1 MSGLK
6 RHSLGISQL
15 QPSVP
20 SKSAEQF
27 SSTDELLEA
36 ASPAL
41 LLDFSLSLED
51 EFDESSLLLDSST
64 TLMSEDEEL
73 RVTEE
78 EDSFL
83 TLEDDFAEL
92 LLDLVL
98 LLDSSAGSGTFEEL
112 LDFGMTL
119 DEDFLELLL
128 NEDSPSQSSH
138 TLEDESSE
146 GRVTEPLSSSPQ
158 ATNIAAQTKTPS
170 QRERIFPPIICIKN
184 KKMPYK
190 GKPVSHKRLVL
201 TRRDG
206 ESERKPE
213 CKTKK

>member
-27 SSTDELLEA
+27 SSIDELLEA
-36 ASPAL
+36 SSPML
-41 LLDFSLSLED
+41 LLDPSLSLKD
-51 EFDESSLLLDSST
+51 EFEKSVLLLDSST
-64 TLMSEDEEL
+64 ALMSEDEEL

-98 LLDSSAGSGTFEEL
+98 LLDSSAGSETFEEL
-112 LDFGMTL
+112 LDFGVTL
-119 DEDFLELLL
+119 DDG
-128 NEDSPSQSSH
+128 
-138 TLEDESSE
+138 SSE
-146 GRVTEPLSSSPQ
+146 GRVAKSLSSSPQ
-158 ATNIAAQTKTPS
+158 AANIATQTKTPI
-170 QRERIFPPIICIKN
+170 QRERIFPPIIRIKN
-184 KKMPYK
+184 KKAPSQ
-190 GKPVSHKRLVL
+190 GR
-201 TRRDG
+201 G
-206 ESERKPE
+206 I
-213 CKTKK
+213 

>member
-27 SSTDELLEA
+27 NSTDELLEA

-41 LLDFSLSLED
+41 LLDSSLSLED

-64 TLMSEDEEL
+64 ALMSEDEEL

-83 TLEDDFAEL
+83 TLEDDFTEL

-98 LLDSSAGSGTFEEL
+98 LLDTLVSLS
-112 LDFGMTL
+112 LDFGVTL
-119 DEDFLELLL
+119 DED
-128 NEDSPSQSSH
+128 SSSQSSH
-138 TLEDESSE
+138 TLDDESSE
-146 GRVTEPLSSSPQ
+146 GRVAKSLSSSPQ
-158 ATNIAAQTKTPS
+158 ATSNAAQTRTPS
-170 QRERIFPPIICIKN
+170 QRNRIFPP
-184 KKMPYK
+184 
-190 GKPVSHKRLVL
+190 
-201 TRRDG
+201 
-206 ESERKPE
+206 
-213 CKTKK
+213 

>member
-6 RHSLGISQL
+6 RHFLGISQL

-20 SKSAEQF
+20 SKNAEQF
-27 SSTDELLEA
+27 NSTDELLEA

-41 LLDFSLSLED
+41 LLDSSLSLED

-64 TLMSEDEEL
+64 ALMSEDEEL

-83 TLEDDFAEL
+83 TLEDDFTEL

-98 LLDSSAGSGTFEEL
+98 LLDTLVSLS
-112 LDFGMTL
+112 LDFGVTL
-119 DEDFLELLL
+119 DED
-128 NEDSPSQSSH
+128 SSSQSSH
-138 TLEDESSE
+138 TLDDESSE
-146 GRVTEPLSSSPQ
+146 GRVAKSLSSSPQ
-158 ATNIAAQTKTPS
+158 AANIAVQTRTPS
-170 QRERIFPPIICIKN
+170 QRERIFPPITYIKN

-190 GKPVSHKRLVL
+190 GKPKGL
-201 TRRDG
+201 TVTRFSSRY
-206 ESERKPE
+206 
-213 CKTKK
+213 THLI